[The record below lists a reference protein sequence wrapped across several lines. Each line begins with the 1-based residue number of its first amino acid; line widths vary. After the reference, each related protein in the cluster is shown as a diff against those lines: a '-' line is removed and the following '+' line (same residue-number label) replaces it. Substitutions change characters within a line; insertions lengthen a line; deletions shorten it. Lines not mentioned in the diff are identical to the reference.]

1 MTPLEPHPDDTLLA
15 MLIDG
20 DERAIA
26 FLYNHYYRALYTI
39 AEARLHSPD
48 EADEIVQKLFI
59 TIWYRR
65 TQLNMKPPL
74 LRYLLKSV
82 QNRIRNALRDNYHQ
96 RVKVFSIEDSHRHEQ
111 VLLAEAADSQIHV
124 NEIQQCVANAK
135 QKMKP
140 HVRKIFELRVE
151 QGKSQA
157 EIAGELA
164 VSVKAVEKSLA
175 IARKIARV
183 LFVKRGWQCC
193 DTLKLM

>member
-1 MTPLEPHPDDTLLA
+1 MTPLEPHPEDTLLD
-15 MLIDG
+15 MLMRG
-20 DERAIA
+20 DERAIV
-26 FLYNHYYRALYTI
+26 FLYNHYYQALFTM
-39 AEARLHSPD
+39 AKAQLHSPE

-65 TQLNMKPPL
+65 TRLNMKRPL

-82 QNRIRNALRDNYHQ
+82 QNRIRNALRDTYHQ
-96 RVKVFSIEDSHRHEQ
+96 RVNVFSLEDHHRHEQ

-124 NEIQQCVANAK
+124 KEIQQCVSNAK

-157 EIAGELA
+157 EIAGELN

-183 LFVKRGWQCC
+183 IFVMQGWQSC
-193 DTLKLM
+193 DTLKQI

>member
-26 FLYNHYYRALYTI
+26 FLYNQYYRSLFIMAK
-39 AEARLHSPD
+39 AQLHSPD
-48 EADEIVQKLFI
+48 EADEIVQNLFI

-65 TQLNMKPPL
+65 TRLNMKRPL

-96 RVKVFSIEDSHRHEQ
+96 RVKMFSIEESHRHEQ

-124 NEIQQCVANAK
+124 NEIQRCVDNAK

-157 EIAGELA
+157 EIAGELD

-175 IARKIARV
+175 IARKIARA
-183 LFVKRGWQCC
+183 LFVKRGWQSC
-193 DTLKLM
+193 DTLK